1 MLPITLLA
9 ILAASSASPVPTH
22 TLEDYSDPRFL
33 SHPNEKTDVILKFE
47 EGKGQWSDI
56 IEANEPRHLER
67 RSPFVFKKKIFKTK
81 KVSKPK
87 VLKKTVV
94 SKPKVVKI
102 NLFNLINL
110 I

>member
-1 MLPITLLA
+1 MPITLLA

-22 TLEDYSDPRFL
+22 TLEDYSDPSFL
-33 SHPNEKTDVILKFE
+33 SHPNEKTDIYLKLE
-47 EGKGQWSDI
+47 ESEGQGSDI
-56 IEANEPRHLER
+56 IEANEPRHLQR
-67 RSPFVFKKKIFKTK
+67 RSPFVFKKKFIKTK
-81 KVSKPK
+81 KITKPK